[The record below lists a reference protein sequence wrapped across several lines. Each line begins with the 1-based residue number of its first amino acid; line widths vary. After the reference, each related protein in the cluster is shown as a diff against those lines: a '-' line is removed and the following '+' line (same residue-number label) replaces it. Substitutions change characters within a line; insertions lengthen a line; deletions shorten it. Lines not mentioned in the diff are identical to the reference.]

1 MVITIKDVE
10 YVAKLAKLELK
21 PEEQPA
27 YTEKLN
33 AVLDYMVKLEEL
45 NTKEVPPTTHV
56 LPLNNVFREDELRPC
71 LPREKALQNAP
82 DQNDGYFRVPRIL

>member
-21 PEEQPA
+21 PEEKPA

-33 AVLDYMVKLEEL
+33 AILDYMVKLEEL